1 MSPPSEGR
9 EAKAP
14 HGICRWGAGTEA
26 AVPSPKDRLTRR
38 RLTIIAV
45 VLLLGTF
52 ATSAMA
58 AGNATQWKTAPRV
71 SAKTLIQSVDRR
83 APQVPPSLSVSA
95 VSTTGISLTWGA
107 SRDNVGV
114 AGYGVYLNGT
124 RLASTTARSYTLS
137 GLKCGTT
144 YKVGVDAFDATR
156 NRSGIASVLAATAP
170 CVDATAPTAPAS
182 LHQSGWSQTG
192 LAVEWSESSD
202 NVGVAGYSIYRN
214 GVPIAVTQQR
224 SAWVVGLVCGAGYS
238 VSVDAYDAA
247 GNHSPRA
254 TAVANTTACADTS
267 PPGAPHNLRVSGST
281 ESAISVAWD
290 APVDDVGVAEYRL
303 SVNDVDMRTTTAT
316 TATFTGLACG
326 RSYVVKVVAADA
338 AGNVSPSASVIAPTA
353 VCPTSGGSADT
364 QAPTTPSSLVRLDG
378 TSTSLTLSWKPSTD
392 NVGVAGYGIYRGTA
406 KVADSNVTAYGLE
419 GLTCGTSYTLS
430 VDAVDVSGL
439 RSGRATIVTAT
450 EPCQDTTPPSAP
462 TGLASPARTETSVT
476 LSWQASTDAGGVA
489 GYRVYRDGALAGS
502 TGSTSYTVAGLTCG
516 KSYTFSVEAYDAS
529 GNHSARP
536 ATIVSTVACSDTVAP
551 SAPTSFVKTGATTTS
566 IAVSWSA
573 ASDNVAVAGYSLF
586 VAGSAIG
593 TTGQSSYTF
602 SGLSCGTS
610 YALGIEAYDA
620 AGNRSPRITLQAD
633 AAACASSPPPPQ
645 SNGSTANLFVVAS
658 GGSSGCVRSASLRTY
673 SEAVAATPTN
683 VCNTFDTACSA
694 ATAGD
699 IVGVKNGNYA
709 IDDAGRNAILMDNGD
724 CSDGA
729 GANTNPNGPS
739 IPSNWVSFQCADGAS
754 TPRSVEFPAGNF
766 DIHAKLHAEF
776 KGRCFWINHIH
787 GGDGGDSTLTAQYVR
802 FDDVQILGFDCSGC
816 QDFSFLN
823 SESGPGIFCYAT
835 GSPQPDAKEC
845 KSTGP
850 YWEAKYATRGTSDLS
865 GMEMYLHQNSGAVGA
880 ANISFI
886 NHYAHDIQT
895 KNTTNAASGLLADG
909 EADGAA
915 DRQVEV

>member
-1 MSPPSEGR
+1 M
-9 EAKAP
+9 
-14 HGICRWGAGTEA
+14 
-26 AVPSPKDRLTRR
+26 
-38 RLTIIAV
+38 
-45 VLLLGTF
+45 
-52 ATSAMA
+52 
-58 AGNATQWKTAPRV
+58 
-71 SAKTLIQSVDRR
+71 
-83 APQVPPSLSVSA
+83 
-95 VSTTGISLTWGA
+95 
-107 SRDNVGV
+107 
-114 AGYGVYLNGT
+114 
-124 RLASTTARSYTLS
+124 
-137 GLKCGTT
+137 
-144 YKVGVDAFDATR
+144 
-156 NRSGIASVLAATAP
+156 
-170 CVDATAPTAPAS
+170 PA
-182 LHQSGWSQTG
+182 
-192 LAVEWSESSD
+192 
-202 NVGVAGYSIYRN
+202 
-214 GVPIAVTQQR
+214 
-224 SAWVVGLVCGAGYS
+224 
-238 VSVDAYDAA
+238 
-247 GNHSPRA
+247 
-254 TAVANTTACADTS
+254 
-267 PPGAPHNLRVSGST
+267 
-281 ESAISVAWD
+281 
-290 APVDDVGVAEYRL
+290 VDDRGVAEYRL
-303 SVNDVDMRTTTAT
+303 SVNDVDIESTTAT
-316 TATFTGLACG
+316 AASFTGLACG

-378 TSTSLTLSWKPSTD
+378 TATSITLSWKPSTD

-439 RSGRATIVTAT
+439 RSGRATIVAAT
-450 EPCQDTTPPSAP
+450 EPCQDTQPPSAP

-502 TGSTSYTVAGLTCG
+502 TASTSYTVAGLTCG
-516 KSYTFSVEAYDAS
+516 KSYTFGVEAYDAS

-536 ATIVSTVACSDTVAP
+536 ATIVSTAACSDTVRAERSELLREDWRDDDEHRRELEP
-551 SAPTSFVKTGATTTS
+551 GLGQRRQSPATRS
-566 IAVSWSA
+566 SWPGRRSERPA
-573 ASDNVAVAGYSLF
+573 
-586 VAGSAIG
+586 
-593 TTGQSSYTF
+593 QSSYTF

-673 SEAVAATPTN
+673 SEAVAAIPTN

-729 GANTNPNGPS
+729 GANTNPNGTS

-823 SESGPGIFCYAT
+823 SESGPGIFCYR
-835 GSPQPDAKEC
+835 D
-845 KSTGP
+845 
-850 YWEAKYATRGTSDLS
+850 R
-865 GMEMYLHQNSGAVGA
+865 
-880 ANISFI
+880 ISV
-886 NHYAHDIQT
+886 
-895 KNTTNAASGLLADG
+895 S
-909 EADGAA
+909 
-915 DRQVEV
+915 

>member
-1 MSPPSEGR
+1 M
-9 EAKAP
+9 
-14 HGICRWGAGTEA
+14 
-26 AVPSPKDRLTRR
+26 
-38 RLTIIAV
+38 
-45 VLLLGTF
+45 
-52 ATSAMA
+52 
-58 AGNATQWKTAPRV
+58 
-71 SAKTLIQSVDRR
+71 
-83 APQVPPSLSVSA
+83 
-95 VSTTGISLTWGA
+95 
-107 SRDNVGV
+107 
-114 AGYGVYLNGT
+114 
-124 RLASTTARSYTLS
+124 
-137 GLKCGTT
+137 
-144 YKVGVDAFDATR
+144 
-156 NRSGIASVLAATAP
+156 
-170 CVDATAPTAPAS
+170 PA
-182 LHQSGWSQTG
+182 
-192 LAVEWSESSD
+192 
-202 NVGVAGYSIYRN
+202 
-214 GVPIAVTQQR
+214 
-224 SAWVVGLVCGAGYS
+224 
-238 VSVDAYDAA
+238 
-247 GNHSPRA
+247 
-254 TAVANTTACADTS
+254 
-267 PPGAPHNLRVSGST
+267 
-281 ESAISVAWD
+281 
-290 APVDDVGVAEYRL
+290 VDDRGVAEYRL

-516 KSYTFSVEAYDAS
+516 KSYTFGVEAYDAS

-536 ATIVSTVACSDTVAP
+536 ATIVSTAACSDTVAP

-566 IAVSWSA
+566 IAVSWSRGLRQRRSRRLLA
-573 ASDNVAVAGYSLF
+573 LRG
-586 VAGSAIG
+586 GSAIG

-602 SGLSCGTS
+602 SGLACGTS

-709 IDDAGRNAILMDNGD
+709 SDDAGRNAILMDNGD

-754 TPRSVEFPAGNF
+754 TPRSVEFPAGTSTSTRSCMRSSKAAVSGST
-766 DIHAKLHAEF
+766 ISTAATV
-776 KGRCFWINHIH
+776 
-787 GGDGGDSTLTAQYVR
+787 GDAPLPRSTSASTMCRSSALTARAPRLLVPELR
-802 FDDVQILGFDCSGC
+802 V
-816 QDFSFLN
+816 
-823 SESGPGIFCYAT
+823 SGPGIFCYAT
-835 GSPQPDAKEC
+835 GSPLPDAQEC
-845 KSTGP
+845 SSTGP
-850 YWEAKYATRGTSDLS
+850 YWEAKYAARGTSDLAAWRCTCTRT
-865 GMEMYLHQNSGAVGA
+865 AVRWGPRTSA
-880 ANISFI
+880 SSTTTPTTSRRRTPPND
-886 NHYAHDIQT
+886 HPGCLQT
-895 KNTTNAASGLLADG
+895 RS
-909 EADGAA
+909 
-915 DRQVEV
+915 